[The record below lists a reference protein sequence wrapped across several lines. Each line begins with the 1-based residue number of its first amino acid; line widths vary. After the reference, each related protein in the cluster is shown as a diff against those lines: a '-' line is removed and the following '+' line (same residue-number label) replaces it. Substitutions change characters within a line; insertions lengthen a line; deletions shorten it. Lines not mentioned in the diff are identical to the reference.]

1 MSNKEN
7 NTEQPITDISIYI
20 AALQKTYVPAP
31 TPADATHFFST
42 AEVVDAI
49 RKSTHRQR
57 LHRQRYSLPSAM
69 QVSISAT
76 AVARKGW
83 NSNGCSV
90 RDKSTMT
97 FIYLDVYLSGHFVV
111 RRGVLYK

>member
-20 AALQKTYVPAP
+20 AALQKTYAPAP

-49 RKSTHRQR
+49 REIDPSAKVAPTEV
-57 LHRQRYSLPSAM
+57 LSAM
-69 QVSISAT
+69 QVSISAI
-76 AVARKGW
+76 AVARRDW
-83 NSNGCSV
+83 NSNGYSV
-90 RDKSTMT
+90 NDN
-97 FIYLDVYLSGHFVV
+97 FYHDIHLLDVYLSGHFVV